1 MKSVVTADKTETGL
15 LNITQPRKQWSH
27 SCERKWGVD
36 EFSTLPSAM
45 PYMYQGALAVCIVR
59 KDNALFQE
67 REDCLV

>member
-1 MKSVVTADKTETGL
+1 MGSRRV
-15 LNITQPRKQWSH
+15 
-27 SCERKWGVD
+27 
-36 EFSTLPSAM
+36 STLPSAM